1 MRISDWSS
9 DVCSSDLVVDRSAG
23 SGPGGLLRGFRADR
37 QGMHRPREFVG
48 EYAVDAPVPFGA
60 RKTPESR
67 GYDAHPEM
75 GLAAGPRARM
85 ARMHVG
91 IVVHLEYLGRERPL
105 EFASDTLCCRHGR
118 SASTFVLMSC
128 PARIPATGELAFS
141 TPRRTAAGTAA
152 RTRGRR
158 AVGLQANCRAT
169 ILQHV
174 DPIGR
179 ATSELQSLMRLSY
192 A

>member
-1 MRISDWSS
+1 
-9 DVCSSDLVVDRSAG
+9 
-23 SGPGGLLRGFRADR
+23 
-37 QGMHRPREFVG
+37 
-48 EYAVDAPVPFGA
+48 
-60 RKTPESR
+60 
-67 GYDAHPEM
+67 
-75 GLAAGPRARM
+75 M

-158 AVGLQANCRAT
+158 AVGLHANCRAT

-174 DPIGR
+174 DQARRHTELPPFVARQSR
-179 ATSELQSLMRLSY
+179 AHRCGPDGHPDPAPTRAPRARDAPQGYTWFRPVDNP
-192 A
+192 

>member
-1 MRISDWSS
+1 
-9 DVCSSDLVVDRSAG
+9 
-23 SGPGGLLRGFRADR
+23 
-37 QGMHRPREFVG
+37 
-48 EYAVDAPVPFGA
+48 
-60 RKTPESR
+60 
-67 GYDAHPEM
+67 
-75 GLAAGPRARM
+75 M

-118 SASTFVLMSC
+118 SASTFVLMPC

-141 TPRRTAAGTAA
+141 TPRRTSAGTAA

-174 DPIGR
+174 DQARRHTELPPFVARQSGPRRCDHDGCAEPATNR
-179 ATSELQSLMRLSY
+179 APRTRDDPEEFLWFCREHARVYNASWRSEEHTSELQSLMRISY
-192 A
+192 DVFCLQQKK

>member
-1 MRISDWSS
+1 
-9 DVCSSDLVVDRSAG
+9 
-23 SGPGGLLRGFRADR
+23 
-37 QGMHRPREFVG
+37 
-48 EYAVDAPVPFGA
+48 
-60 RKTPESR
+60 
-67 GYDAHPEM
+67 
-75 GLAAGPRARM
+75 M

-158 AVGLQANCRAT
+158 SEE
-169 ILQHV
+169 H
-174 DPIGR
+174 
-179 ATSELQSLMRLSY
+179 TSETQSLMRHSY
-192 A
+192 ADFCRKTQKR